1 VKKNNIYQKNVNY
14 FLDYVAKSF
23 KNIFTVNFLNML
35 IIFSMTDNDVA
46 RANYFLEII
55 FSLMNSYTIA

>member
-1 VKKNNIYQKNVNY
+1 M
-14 FLDYVAKSF
+14 DYVAKSF

-35 IIFSMTDNDVA
+35 IIFPTTENDDVC
-46 RANYFLEII
+46 ANYFLEII